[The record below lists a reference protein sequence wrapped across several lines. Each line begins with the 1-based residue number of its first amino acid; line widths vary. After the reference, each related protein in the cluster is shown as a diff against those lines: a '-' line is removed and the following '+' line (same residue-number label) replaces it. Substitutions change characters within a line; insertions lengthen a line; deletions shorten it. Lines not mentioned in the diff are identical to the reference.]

1 VRGRGASRRR
11 SDSSRGAPH
20 RAAARRTARP
30 RPASRRAP
38 RPAAELGDRDYERL
52 ATFRYALRRFL
63 RESENA
69 ARRAKITPGQYQL
82 LLFVRSFYPDS
93 PSVAALAERLQVR
106 HQSAVGL
113 IDRCAAAGLVRRRR
127 DDEDA
132 RRVRIL
138 LTGAGDRR
146 LAQLV
151 RDHYTGL
158 DELRRAMP
166 PGSSARRPFAPSAR
180 TSPGAVRPRLAGPS
194 RARSAAPGTRTQ
206 TR

>member
-1 VRGRGASRRR
+1 VRGRGPTGRR
-11 SDSSRGAPH
+11 SGSRNDPGRTRP
-20 RAAARRTARP
+20 AARR
-30 RPASRRAP
+30 SRE
-38 RPAAELGDRDYERL
+38 AANLRDRDYERI
-52 ATFRYALRRFL
+52 AEFRYALRRFL
-63 RESENA
+63 RDSETA
-69 ARRAKITPGQYQL
+69 ARRAHITPGQYQL
-82 LLFVRSFYPDS
+82 LLFVRSFYPES

-127 DDEDA
+127 DEEDA

-151 RDHYTGL
+151 RDHYSGL
-158 DELRRAMP
+158 DQLRRAMP
-166 PGSSARRPFAPSAR
+166 TGAAVSSSARPAHGASAGASRSRSSGSQRPHGPAPA
-180 TSPGAVRPRLAGPS
+180 S
-194 RARSAAPGTRTQ
+194 RSQ

>member
-1 VRGRGASRRR
+1 VRDRGTSR
-11 SDSSRGAPH
+11 SSPGPRGVAARPP
-20 RAAARRTARP
+20 RAAA
-30 RPASRRAP
+30 ASVRSRA
-38 RPAAELGDRDYERL
+38 AALRDDDYEQL
-52 ATFRYALRRFL
+52 AQFRYALRRFL
-63 RESENA
+63 RESESA
-69 ARRAKITPGQYQL
+69 ARKAHITPGQYQL

-127 DDEDA
+127 DEEDA

-151 RDHYTGL
+151 REHYTGL

-166 PGSSARRPFAPSAR
+166 SGASARASFRK
-180 TSPGAVRPRLAGPS
+180 PRASGL
-194 RARSAAPGTRTQ
+194 AAPRSRLSGSPRPHAQGSVGRSQ

>member
-1 VRGRGASRRR
+1 MRGRGATRGRSETGRIESRRGGPR
-11 SDSSRGAPH
+11 RPARLLAGSKRPP
-20 RAAARRTARP
+20 RAA
-30 RPASRRAP
+30 S
-38 RPAAELGDRDYERL
+38 ELGDRDYERL
-52 ATFRYALRRFL
+52 ARFRYALRRFL
-63 RESENA
+63 RESESA
-69 ARRAKITPGQYQL
+69 ARRAKLTPGQYQL
-82 LLFVRSFYPDS
+82 LLFVRSFYPES

-151 RDHYTGL
+151 RDHYSGL

-166 PGSSARRPFAPSAR
+166 SGSARSIRRS
-180 TSPGAVRPRLAGPS
+180 SGASLAAARPRFSGSP
-194 RARSAAPGTRTQ
+194 RANAPGHITRSQ

>member
-1 VRGRGASRRR
+1 MRGRGASHGRSEAGRIDSRR
-11 SDSSRGAPH
+11 GG
-20 RAAARRTARP
+20 ARRPARLRAESKRSP
-30 RPASRRAP
+30 RPP
-38 RPAAELGDRDYERL
+38 AELGDRDYERL

-63 RESENA
+63 RESESA
-69 ARRAKITPGQYQL
+69 ARRAKLTPGQYQL
-82 LLFVRSFYPDS
+82 LLFVRSFYPDT

-151 RDHYTGL
+151 RDHYSGL

-166 PGSSARRPFAPSAR
+166 PGAARGSMRR
-180 TSPGAVRPRLAGPS
+180 SPAASLGPARPRLSGSP
-194 RARSAAPGTRTQ
+194 RAHASGRIPRTQ

>member
-1 VRGRGASRRR
+1 LQRRSQRSSARNGGSASRSRPAAGRGGS
-11 SDSSRGAPH
+11 
-20 RAAARRTARP
+20 RRTAGG
-30 RPASRRAP
+30 AP
-38 RPAAELGDRDYERL
+38 SLRDRDYERL
-52 ATFRYALRRFL
+52 AEFRYALRRFL
-63 RESENA
+63 RESESA
-69 ARRAKITPGQYQL
+69 ARRAHLTPGQYQL

-127 DDEDA
+127 DEEDA

-151 RDHYTGL
+151 RDHYSGL
-158 DELRRAMP
+158 DDLRRAMP
-166 PGSSARRPFAPSAR
+166 AGGVGGAPARPAQRAAPRS
-180 TSPGAVRPRLAGPS
+180 RLAWPPRSQASGP
-194 RARSAAPGTRTQ
+194 AARTQ

>member
-1 VRGRGASRRR
+1 MRARGASRRR
-11 SDSSRGAPH
+11 SESHGGPH
-20 RAAARRTARP
+20 RAASLRAASTGPAPRRTARP
-30 RPASRRAP
+30 PKD
-38 RPAAELGDRDYERL
+38 LGDRDYERL

-63 RESENA
+63 RESESA
-69 ARRAKITPGQYQL
+69 ARRANLTPGQYQL
-82 LLFVRSFYPDS
+82 LLFVRSFYPDN

-127 DDEDA
+127 DAEDA

-151 RDHYTGL
+151 RDHYSGL
-158 DELRRAMP
+158 DDLRRAMP
-166 PGSSARRPFAPSAR
+166 PGASARASLRPSR
-180 TSPGAVRPRLAGPS
+180 GAGPNAPRS
-194 RARSAAPGTRTQ
+194 RFSGSPRAHAPGPSTRSQ

>member
-1 VRGRGASRRR
+1 M
-11 SDSSRGAPH
+11 
-20 RAAARRTARP
+20 
-30 RPASRRAP
+30 
-38 RPAAELGDRDYERL
+38 
-52 ATFRYALRRFL
+52 
-63 RESENA
+63 
-69 ARRAKITPGQYQL
+69 TPGQYQL
-82 LLFVRSFYPDS
+82 LLFVRSFYPDR

-127 DDEDA
+127 DEGDA

-146 LAQLV
+146 LAELV

-166 PGSSARRPFAPSAR
+166 SASSSKTPAR
-180 TSPGAVRPRLAGPS
+180 
-194 RARSAAPGTRTQ
+194 
-206 TR
+206 

>member
-1 VRGRGASRRR
+1 MRPGPRGGAIS
-11 SDSSRGAPH
+11 
-20 RAAARRTARP
+20 
-30 RPASRRAP
+30 SRRAAP
-38 RPAAELGDRDYERL
+38 EARRPGREGAGLRDDDYGRL
-52 ATFRYALRRFL
+52 AHFRYALRRFL
-63 RESENA
+63 RESESA
-69 ARRAKITPGQYQL
+69 ARKAHITPGQYQL

-151 RDHYTGL
+151 RDHYSGL

-166 PGSSARRPFAPSAR
+166 TGASAR
-180 TSPGAVRPRLAGPS
+180 TSLRKSRRASHLAPRSRPAES
-194 RARSAAPGTRTQ
+194 RRAHAPATATRTHS
-206 TR
+206 R

>member
-1 VRGRGASRRR
+1 VRDRGTSRTRSGSRSGTVGSRRVA
-11 SDSSRGAPH
+11 SS
-20 RAAARRTARP
+20 ARRP
-30 RPASRRAP
+30 RPAGGLR
-38 RPAAELGDRDYERL
+38 DDDYERL
-52 ATFRYALRRFL
+52 AEFRYALRRFL
-63 RESENA
+63 RESESA
-69 ARRAKITPGQYQL
+69 ARKAHITPGQYQL

-127 DDEDA
+127 DEEDA

-158 DELRRAMP
+158 DDLRRAMP
-166 PGSSARRPFAPSAR
+166 SGGPARESFRKSR
-180 TSPGAVRPRLAGPS
+180 GAGLAGPRS
-194 RARSAAPGTRTQ
+194 RLSGSPRRHAAGPVTRSQ

>member
-1 VRGRGASRRR
+1 VRGRATSRARSGARSEPARAKSSARRR
-11 SDSSRGAPH
+11 RGAPNL
-20 RAAARRTARP
+20 R
-30 RPASRRAP
+30 
-38 RPAAELGDRDYERL
+38 DRDYERI
-52 ATFRYALRRFL
+52 AEFRYALRRFL
-63 RESENA
+63 RESESA
-69 ARRAKITPGQYQL
+69 ARRAHITPGQYQL

-127 DDEDA
+127 DEEDA

-138 LTGAGDRR
+138 LTGAGDKR

-151 RDHYTGL
+151 QDHYSGL

-166 PGSSARRPFAPSAR
+166 SQPPASASTRPSSTPGPAVSRSRFSGSPRTHSAG
-180 TSPGAVRPRLAGPS
+180 TSI
-194 RARSAAPGTRTQ
+194 RTQ